1 MFFIQTILKSIFNLL
16 PKRINS
22 HLFILVAPGIL
33 ALTSC
38 RKDQLNDC
46 FQSTGNDITE
56 TRDVG
61 AFSKIVVGENF
72 DLILTQDS
80 TQSEQVKITCGSKII
95 GQIIAKVKNN
105 TLTIENK
112 NTCNF
117 VRSYNRKISIEI
129 RVRFLEHIE
138 LFSAANLS
146 SPDTLHFEKIR
157 YLKLN
162 SFGLGDIDL
171 KIKTGWLDVRS
182 VNSGNI
188 KLQGFSNILTGSI
201 EEVTQFDA
209 RNLLC
214 DDVYIDCHSP
224 LDCFVNPKL
233 KLFVKIFNSGNVYYN
248 TKPTEAL
255 ELVEQKGSGQMIKL

>member
-1 MFFIQTILKSIFNLL
+1 MNQPSELKGINIIHS
-16 PKRINS
+16 KRITS
-22 HLFILVAPGIL
+22 VLLLWICIALVALSG
-33 ALTSC
+33 C
-38 RKDQLNDC
+38 RKDQFNDC
-46 FQSTGNDITE
+46 FQSTGDDVTE
-56 TRDVG
+56 VREVG
-61 AFSKIVVGENF
+61 SFSKIVIGEKF

-95 GQIIAKVKNN
+95 GQIVAKVKNN

-117 VRSYNRKISIEI
+117 VRSYDRKISIEI

-138 LFSAANLS
+138 LFSASNLS
-146 SPDTLHFEKIR
+146 CPDTLHFEKIR

-171 KIKTGWLDVRS
+171 KLKTGWLDVRS

-188 KLQGFSNILTGSI
+188 KVQGFSNILTCSI

-209 RNLLC
+209 RDLLC
-214 DDVYIDCHSP
+214 DDIYFDCHSP

-248 TKPTEAL
+248 TTPSGKL
-255 ELVEQKGSGQMIKL
+255 ELVEHKGSGQMLKL

>member
-1 MFFIQTILKSIFNLL
+1 MNQQAEQKGINIIHS
-16 PKRINS
+16 KRIANM
-22 HLFILVAPGIL
+22 LLLWICIALVALSG
-33 ALTSC
+33 C
-38 RKDQLNDC
+38 RKDQFNDC
-46 FQSTGNDITE
+46 FQSTGDDITE
-56 TRDVG
+56 VREVG
-61 AFSKIVVGENF
+61 SFSKIVIGEKF

-80 TQSEQVKITCGSKII
+80 TQAEQVKITCGSKII
-95 GQIIAKVKNN
+95 GQIVAKVKNN

-117 VRSYNRKISIEI
+117 VRSYDRKISIEI

-138 LFSAANLS
+138 LFSASNLS
-146 SPDTLHFEKIR
+146 CPDTLHFEKIR

-171 KIKTGWLDVRS
+171 KLKTGWLDVRS

-188 KLQGFSNILTGSI
+188 KVQGFSNILTCSI

-209 RNLLC
+209 RDLLC
-214 DDVYIDCHSP
+214 DDIYFDCHSP

-233 KLFVKIFNSGNVYYN
+233 KLFVKIFNSGNVFYKTTPSN
-248 TKPTEAL
+248 KL
-255 ELVEQKGSGQMIKL
+255 ELVEQKGSGQMLKL

>member
-1 MFFIQTILKSIFNLL
+1 MNQQKEQKGINIIHS
-16 PKRINS
+16 KRIAS
-22 HLFILVAPGIL
+22 VLLLWICIALVAL
-33 ALTSC
+33 SSC

-46 FQSTGNDITE
+46 FQSTGDDVTE
-56 TRDVG
+56 VREVG
-61 AFSKIVVGENF
+61 SFSKIVIGEKF

-95 GQIIAKVKNN
+95 GQIVAKVKNN

-117 VRSYNRKISIEI
+117 VRSYNRKITIEI

-138 LFSAANLS
+138 LFSASNLS
-146 SPDTLHFEKIR
+146 CPDTLHFEKIR

-171 KIKTGWLDVRS
+171 KLKTGWLDVRS

-188 KLQGFSNILTGSI
+188 KLQGFSNILTCSI

-209 RNLLC
+209 RDLLC
-214 DDVYIDCHSP
+214 DDIYFDCHSP
-224 LDCFVNPKL
+224 LDCFVNPKF
-233 KLFVKIFNSGNVYYN
+233 KLFVKIFNSGNVFYK
-248 TKPTEAL
+248 TTPTGKL
-255 ELVEQKGSGQMIKL
+255 ELVEQKGSGQMLKL